1 MKNTVFTIIAFALY
15 ALIILAIGIW
25 GFLKSKS
32 SKDYFLGGRQLGPWT
47 TAISAQAS
55 DMSGWLL
62 MGLPGSVLVGG
73 MTESWIAI
81 GLFIGTYLN
90 WLLIAKRLRKMS
102 YAAGDA
108 ITIPEYLQKRFFT
121 KSPAVRIICAVIIF
135 FFFLIYTASAF
146 NGGAKLFQFVFSDYN
161 LKYQTALTIG
171 ALIIISYTFLGGF
184 LAVCWTDVIQG
195 MLMFAALVVVPIVV
209 MVKVPDL
216 GAAFSN
222 ALSEST
228 EICGTKI
235 NNYFWNF
242 FYNLNSEGKPELAL
256 TTIVSG
262 LAWGLGYFGMPHIL
276 VRFMA
281 IKSSDLIK
289 KSRLIATIWVFVTLA
304 AAVLVGGLG
313 MIFLHD
319 PQNADLLAAFNA
331 LGSSEKIFMFLSS
344 SLLPSVIVGIILA
357 AILAAIMSTA
367 DSQLLVTS
375 SAVTSDIFQLINK
388 KASEKTLMWIS
399 RITVIV
405 VAVIAYFIALDE
417 NSTVMGLVSYAWAG
431 LGAAFGPVMI
441 LSLFWKRM
449 TMPGAVAGIVVGG
462 ASVVIW
468 ENVPVFSDTGVYSL
482 LPAFV
487 FAMLAVIVVSLM
499 TKVDSERV
507 DDLFKRASASNIDA
521 VPAASATEEKT
532 EAPAEDTAE

>member
-1 MKNTVFTIIAFALY
+1 MEFNIYTIVAFAVY

-32 SKDYFLGGRQLGPWT
+32 SKDYFLGGRQLGSWT

-73 MTESWIAI
+73 MTQSWIAI

-90 WLLIAKRLRKMS
+90 WLIVAKRLRKMS
-102 YAAGDA
+102 YAAGDS

-121 KSPAVRIICAVIIF
+121 NSPAVRIICAAIIF

-146 NGGAKLFQFVFSDYN
+146 SGGAKLFKFVFGTDYT
-161 LKYQTALTIG
+161 LSLTLG

-184 LAVCWTDVIQG
+184 LAVCWTDLIQG
-195 MLMFAALVVVPIVV
+195 LLMFAALVVVPIVV
-209 MVKVPDL
+209 VCNVPDL
-216 GAAFSN
+216 GMAFQN
-222 ALSEST
+222 ALSETT
-228 EICGTKI
+228 EICGNQITDYYWSFI
-235 NNYFWNF
+235 HAPDG
-242 FYNLNSEGKPELAL
+242 SLAV
-256 TTIVSG
+256 TAIVSG

-281 IKSSDLIK
+281 IKNSDMIK
-289 KSRLIATIWVFVTLA
+289 KSRIIATVWVFVTLA
-304 AAVLVGGLG
+304 CAVLVGALG

-319 PQNADLLAAFNA
+319 PQNAELLAKFNEM
-331 LGSSEKIFMFLSS
+331 GDSEKIFMFLSS
-344 SLLPSVIVGIILA
+344 SLLPALIVGIILA

-375 SAVTSDIFQLINK
+375 SAVTNDMFKIFK
-388 KASEKTLMWIS
+388 KNASEKTLMWVS
-399 RITVIV
+399 RGTVIV
-405 VAVIAYFIALDE
+405 VAIIAYLIALDE

-431 LGAAFGPVMI
+431 LGAAFGPVML

-449 TMPGAVAGIVVGG
+449 TMPGAVAGIITGG
-462 ASVVIW
+462 AAVVIW
-468 ENVPVFSDTGVYSL
+468 ENVSVLSATGIYSL

-487 FAMLAVIVVSLM
+487 LALAAIIIVSLM
-499 TKVDSERV
+499 TKVDKAKV
-507 DDLFKRASASNIDA
+507 DDLFKRAAEHNIDA
-521 VPAASATEEKT
+521 KPADSA
-532 EAPAEDTAE
+532 D

>member
-1 MKNTVFTIIAFALY
+1 MKLNVYTIIAFVLY
-15 ALIILAIGIW
+15 ALIILGIGIW
-25 GFLKSKS
+25 GFFKAKGT
-32 SKDYFLGGRQLGPWT
+32 KDYFLGGRQLGSWT

-62 MGLPGSVLVGG
+62 MGLPGAVLVGG

-102 YAAGDA
+102 YATGDA

-121 KSPAVRIICAVIIF
+121 ISPVVRIVCAVIIF

-146 NGGAKLFQFVFSDYN
+146 NGGAKLFMFVFNTDDYVMS
-161 LKYQTALTIG
+161 LTIG

-184 LAVCWTDVIQG
+184 LAVCWTDLIQG

-209 MVKVPDL
+209 MIRVPDL
-216 GAAFSN
+216 GSAFQN
-222 ALSEST
+222 ALSETT
-228 EICGTKI
+228 EICGNQITD
-235 NNYFWNF
+235 YFWSFIHAPNG
-242 FYNLNSEGKPELAL
+242 SLAT

-289 KSRLIATIWVFVTLA
+289 KSRLIATIWVFVTLG

-319 PQNADLLAAFNA
+319 PQNAELLSEFNA
-331 LGSSEKIFMFLSS
+331 LGDKEKIFMFLSS
-344 SLLPSVIVGIILA
+344 SLMPALVVGVILA

-375 SAVTSDIFQLINK
+375 SAVTNDMFKIFK
-388 KASEKTLMWIS
+388 KNASEKSLMWIS
-399 RITVIV
+399 RGTVIV
-405 VAVIAYFIALDE
+405 VAVIAYLIALDE
-417 NSTVMGLVSYAWAG
+417 KSTVMGLVSYAWAG

-449 TMPGAVAGIVVGG
+449 TMPGAVAGIITGG
-462 ASVVIW
+462 ASVIIW
-468 ENVPVFSDTGVYSL
+468 ESVPVLSGTGVYSL
-482 LPAFV
+482 LPAFGL
-487 FAMLAVIVVSLM
+487 AMLAIIIVSLA
-499 TKVDSERV
+499 TKVNREKV
-507 DDLFKRASASNIDA
+507 NELFDRAKLHDIDKK
-521 VPAASATEEKT
+521 PADGA
-532 EAPAEDTAE
+532 AE

>member
-1 MKNTVFTIIAFALY
+1 MKFNVYTVVAFVLY
-15 ALIILAIGIW
+15 AVIILAIGIW
-25 GFLKSKS
+25 GFLKAKGI
-32 SKDYFLGGRQLGPWT
+32 KDYFLGGRQLGSWT

-73 MTESWIAI
+73 MTQSWIAI

-90 WLLIAKRLRKMS
+90 WLIVAKRLRKMS

-121 KSPAVRIICAVIIF
+121 KSPVVRIVCAVIIF

-146 NGGAKLFQFVFSDYN
+146 SGGAKLFNFVFGTDY
-161 LKYQTALTIG
+161 TMSLTIG

-184 LAVCWTDVIQG
+184 LAVCWTDLIQG
-195 MLMFAALVVVPIVV
+195 LLMFVALVVVPIVV
-209 MVKVPDL
+209 LVRVPDL
-216 GAAFSN
+216 GHAFQN
-222 ALSEST
+222 ALSETT
-228 EICGTKI
+228 EICGNQITD
-235 NNYFWNF
+235 YFWSF
-242 FYNLNSEGKPELAL
+242 IHAPDGTLAT

-289 KSRLIATIWVFVTLA
+289 KSRLIATIWVFVTLG

-319 PQNADLLAAFNA
+319 PQNAELLTEFNA
-331 LGSSEKIFMFLSS
+331 IGDAEKIFMFLSS
-344 SLLPSVIVGIILA
+344 SLMPALIVGIILA

-375 SAVTSDIFQLINK
+375 SAVTNDMFKIFK
-388 KASEKTLMWIS
+388 KNASEKALMWIS
-399 RITVIV
+399 RGTVIV
-405 VAVIAYFIALDE
+405 VAVIAYLIALDE

-431 LGAAFGPVMI
+431 LGAAFGPVMM

-449 TMPGAVAGIVVGG
+449 TMPGAVAGIIIGG

-468 ENVPVFSDTGVYSL
+468 ENVPVLSGTGVYSL
-482 LPAFV
+482 LPAFG
-487 FAMLAVIVVSLM
+487 LAFIAIIIVSLA
-499 TKVDSERV
+499 TKVDGEKV
-507 DDLFKRASASNIDA
+507 DALFVKAKEHDIDQ
-521 VPAASATEEKT
+521 K
-532 EAPAEDTAE
+532 TAEGGAE

>member
-1 MKNTVFTIIAFALY
+1 MKLNVYTIIAFALY
-15 ALIILAIGIW
+15 ALIILGIGIW
-25 GFLKSKS
+25 GFLKAKGT
-32 SKDYFLGGRQLGPWT
+32 KDYFLGGRQLGSWT

-62 MGLPGSVLVGG
+62 MGLPGAVLVGG

-90 WLLIAKRLRKMS
+90 WLIIAKRLRKMS

-121 KSPAVRIICAVIIF
+121 KSPVVRIVCAVIIF

-146 NGGAKLFQFVFSDYN
+146 NGGAKLFMFVFDMNEGQYT
-161 LKYQTALTIG
+161 LALTIG

-184 LAVCWTDVIQG
+184 LAVCWTDLIQG
-195 MLMFAALVVVPIVV
+195 LLMFAALVVVPIVILF
-209 MVKVPDL
+209 KVPDL
-216 GAAFSN
+216 GHAFQN
-222 ALSEST
+222 ALSETT
-228 EICGTKI
+228 EICGNQITD
-235 NNYFWNF
+235 YFWSF
-242 FYNLNSEGKPELAL
+242 IHAPDGSLAT

-289 KSRLIATIWVFVTLA
+289 KSRLIATIWVFVTLG

-319 PQNADLLAAFNA
+319 PQNAALLADFNA
-331 LGSSEKIFMFLSS
+331 LGDKEKIFMFLSS
-344 SLLPSVIVGIILA
+344 SLMPALIVGVILA

-375 SAVTSDIFQLINK
+375 SAVTNDMFRIFK
-388 KASEKTLMWIS
+388 KNASEKTLMWIS
-399 RITVIV
+399 RGTVIV
-405 VAVIAYFIALDE
+405 VAVIAYLIALDQ

-449 TMPGAVAGIVVGG
+449 TMPGAVAGIIIGG
-462 ASVVIW
+462 VSVVIW
-468 ENVPVFSDTGVYSL
+468 ESVPVLSGTGVYSL
-482 LPAFV
+482 LPAFAL
-487 FAMLAVIVVSLM
+487 AMVAIIIVSLA
-499 TKVDSERV
+499 TKVDGEKVNELFARAKAHDIDQKPA
-507 DDLFKRASASNIDA
+507 DD
-521 VPAASATEEKT
+521 AAE
-532 EAPAEDTAE
+532 

>member
-1 MKNTVFTIIAFALY
+1 MKFNVYTIVAFGLY
-15 ALIILAIGIW
+15 ALIMLAIGIW

-32 SKDYFLGGRQLGPWT
+32 SKDYFLGGRQLGSWT

-90 WLLIAKRLRKMS
+90 WLIIAKRLRKMS

-121 KSPAVRIICAVIIF
+121 KSPVVRLICAVIIF

-146 NGGAKLFQFVFSDYN
+146 NGGAQLFTFVFADLGVTYR
-161 LKYQTALTIG
+161 QALTIG
-171 ALIIISYTFLGGF
+171 ALVIISYTFLGGF

-216 GAAFSN
+216 GAAFQN
-222 ALSEST
+222 ALSETT
-228 EICGTKI
+228 EICGNQITD
-235 NNYFWNF
+235 YYWSFVR
-242 FYNLNSEGKPELAL
+242 SPSGDLAV

-281 IKSSDLIK
+281 IRSSDLIK
-289 KSRLIATIWVFVTLA
+289 KSRIIATIWVFVTLA
-304 AAVLVGGLG
+304 AAVFVGGLG
-313 MIFLHD
+313 MMYLHD
-319 PQNADLLAAFNA
+319 PQNADLLAAFNEM
-331 LGSSEKIFMFLSS
+331 GNKEKIFMFLSS
-344 SLLPSVIVGIILA
+344 SLLPAMIVGIILA

-375 SAVTSDIFQLINK
+375 SAVTNDMFKLFK
-388 KASEKTLMWIS
+388 KNASEKALMWIS
-399 RITVIV
+399 RGTVIV
-405 VAVIAYFIALDE
+405 VAVIAYLIALDE
-417 NSTVMGLVSYAWAG
+417 KSTVMGLVSYAWAG

-441 LSLFWKRM
+441 LSLFWRRM
-449 TMPGAVAGIVVGG
+449 TMPGAVAGIAVGG
-462 ASVVIW
+462 VSVVIW
-468 ENVPVFSDTGVYSL
+468 ENVKVFQDTHVYSL

-487 FAMLAVIVVSLM
+487 LAMLAVIIVSLV
-499 TKVDSERV
+499 TKVDKAQVE
-507 DDLFKRASASNIDA
+507 DLFKRASAQDIDA
-521 VPAASATEEKT
+521 VPVKAVSEGEEPAAESEGSEE
-532 EAPAEDTAE
+532 